1 MTFGFKSVIMIF
13 ERRILRMNNTY
24 IAPQLP
30 LDNSVIDQIY
40 FLDELVDATTKLE
53 VYKAKINDSKID
65 SSWFLPTLQQKE
77 ALASSKLE
85 GTQATLDG
93 ILINQVE
100 PSTEDKNINEVTNY
114 YIATQQGYDSLRKRD
129 FTNEFFFDLH
139 NTLMM
144 GNVRKP
150 SLVGEYRKEQ
160 NYIGRNDDTH
170 AITFVPPAPDTV
182 PELMN
187 NLIDY
192 INVPKDNFRPLIRT
206 AIIHAQFETIH
217 PFMDGNGRVGRMLI
231 PMYLF
236 AQKQIDLPCFFV
248 SEALERDKPKYYTLL
263 NNIREKNDW
272 NEWIKFFLATVI
284 KQCDKYIGII
294 TDINNLYEKHLKTAC
309 DMARS
314 SNMVDIINALYQYPI
329 TTAKQIAEIT
339 KIPMTS
345 VNRYLSQLLD
355 SKIIYSDQKS
365 RNRKFFCI
373 DLLDILR
380 L

>member
-1 MTFGFKSVIMIF
+1 
-13 ERRILRMNNTY
+13 MNNTY

-114 YIATQQGYDSLRKRD
+114 YIATQQGYDNLRKRD

-236 AQKQIDLPCFFV
+236 AQKQIELPCFFI

-294 TDINNLYEKHLKTAC
+294 TDINNLYQNHLKTAC

-329 TTAKQIAEIT
+329 ATAKQIAEIT